1 MWLRLVSDYTSKKLD
16 LDNPATFRDLS
27 KPIGA
32 LDAERLEYFR
42 WAQKQREGS
51 APAFI
56 LKQQHCPIAS
66 HTT

>member
-51 APAFI
+51 DACIHFGSSS
-56 LKQQHCPIAS
+56 IAG
-66 HTT
+66 